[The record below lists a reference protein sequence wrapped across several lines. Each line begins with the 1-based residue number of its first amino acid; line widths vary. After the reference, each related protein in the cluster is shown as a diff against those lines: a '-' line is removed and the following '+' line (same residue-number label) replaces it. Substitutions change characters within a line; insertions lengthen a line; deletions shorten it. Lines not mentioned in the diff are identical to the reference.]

1 MPKQENPILRA
12 FTQETHLLVLERSI
26 NALGRNFSEIEGK
39 FDSHVDAITNK
50 QEMDQKLDQI
60 SRIIDSYKE
69 EYYALLKRSN
79 KDSAHA
85 TLLSKLEDMIIKF
98 SLDYVELEDEMIEY
112 ASVFKSANRIKKAIT
127 SNAYPIQDLTSDIV
141 RSIFSYVVVIDNE
154 NYAVMISLQNRELT
168 PEELKKAATAKP
180 LLQSKCKSLT
190 SNVEYINWK
199 IVLH

>member
-1 MPKQENPILRA
+1 M
-12 FTQETHLLVLERSI
+12 LERAI

-79 KDSAHA
+79 KDSADA

-154 NYAVMISLQNRELT
+154 NYAVVISLQNKELT
-168 PEELKKAATAKP
+168 PEELKKTATAKP
-180 LLQSKCKSLT
+180 LLQSKCKALS
-190 SNVEYINWK
+190 SDVDYINWK
-199 IVLH
+199 VLLT